1 VSSDSDDLINDII
14 RDAHS
19 GRERT
24 QDERVLAGLFGA
36 VMVRAR
42 DEYDGEADLVIA
54 TLRAAGW
61 RPPARTVSTVEELR
75 ALGVTTYLYAH
86 GLDGNDDEYLIRLDE
101 SDRWYSVDG
110 GLSFMESSD
119 AVFGHFSPITVLW
132 STWTQEEVEEVQ
144 RRAREMREQLEPFI
158 DGGEPSA

>member
-1 VSSDSDDLINDII
+1 VSIDSDELIRDII

-19 GRERT
+19 GRERS

-61 RPPARTVSTVEELR
+61 RPPAKVVATIDETHSLPPGTRLYSERTGDVWWRREGERPAWQGSNGAYSYTSALIDYEGPLTVIH
-75 ALGVTTYLYAH
+75 VP
-86 GLDGNDDEYLIRLDE
+86 
-101 SDRWYSVDG
+101 G
-110 GLSFMESSD
+110 GSHH
-119 AVFGHFSPITVLW
+119 A
-132 STWTQEEVEEVQ
+132 
-144 RRAREMREQLEPFI
+144 
-158 DGGEPSA
+158 